1 MREGGRWRTKGRG
14 EKRDG
19 KRVTERERERR
30 KNGGVGWA
38 KRGEEKPERRYRT
51 LLKGGRTER
60 GGRGVAESMREIQM
74 KSGKKRG
81 RAGSGG
87 ER

>member
-1 MREGGRWRTKGRG
+1 MREDGCAGARGRKVANEGQGRN
-14 EKRDG
+14 G

-60 GGRGVAESMREIQM
+60 GAEGWR
-74 KSGKKRG
+74 RV
-81 RAGSGG
+81 
-87 ER
+87 